1 MPKLNVDIVTAERL
15 VYSEQEVDEL
25 IVPGIEGELGV
36 LPLHAPLLT
45 MIQPGVLRVVKGGE
59 EVAMAI
65 TGGFIEVRDNRVT
78 ILADSAERGEEVD
91 VARAE
96 EARRRAQEQLA
107 TREAVDIAQA
117 EAALKH
123 ALMRLKAAEMVRRRR
138 RPGGP
143 SGPSGPSGPPPGQ
156 GRSAG
161 G

>member
-1 MPKLNVDIVTAERL
+1 MPKLNVDIVTAERV

-25 IVPGIEGELGV
+25 IVPGIAGELGV

-65 TGGFIEVRDNRVT
+65 TGGFIEVRENRVT
-78 ILADSAERGEEVD
+78 ILADAAERGEEVD

-96 EARRRAQEQLA
+96 EARRRAQERLA
-107 TREAVDIAQA
+107 AREAADVALA
-117 EAALKH
+117 EAALKR

-138 RPGGP
+138 RPAGP
-143 SGPSGPSGPPPGQ
+143 SGPSSGQ
-156 GRSAG
+156 GGSAG